1 MLNIEKNTKKE
12 KIIMYDN
19 IKASFSELS
28 DESTSNNNTINLK
41 MRKINKK
48 HNTQN
53 NSNSEKIRQE
63 LMKLLSDL
71 RQRKFNRILKDNLF
85 KEPKLKKIK
94 LTPYQKMLKV
104 NEKTKKALSI
114 KKNLLFNAQNLEFFI
129 KLKSLKKI
137 KKNNCINKTERSL
150 YSSSQSFFEMNKNNS
165 NYNIKNRFAYIN
177 NNNNNTFV
185 KTIKVPISRNYK
197 IYRLNNKK
205 NNNNT
210 NNTKINMNLF
220 NTEQAKNNN
229 IINNLL
235 SQRNRRHNLLLINDD
250 QLVINCDKINVGKK
264 KSKNINNFEK
274 EKKFSKTYSKMNSK
288 NNSVINRNNNLS
300 VNKYI
305 DTHKKKVFEGMIKPL
320 NFVTNNNSNNYF
332 LTNNE
337 KSKKIIIN
345 NKNINRTYNSF
356 LLNKTLYNNGCFKNK
371 KM

>member
-1 MLNIEKNTKKE
+1 
-12 KIIMYDN
+12 
-19 IKASFSELS
+19 
-28 DESTSNNNTINLK
+28 
-41 MRKINKK
+41 
-48 HNTQN
+48 
-53 NSNSEKIRQE
+53 
-63 LMKLLSDL
+63 
-71 RQRKFNRILKDNLF
+71 
-85 KEPKLKKIK
+85 
-94 LTPYQKMLKV
+94 
-104 NEKTKKALSI
+104 
-114 KKNLLFNAQNLEFFI
+114 
-129 KLKSLKKI
+129 
-137 KKNNCINKTERSL
+137 
-150 YSSSQSFFEMNKNNS
+150 
-165 NYNIKNRFAYIN
+165 
-177 NNNNNTFV
+177 
-185 KTIKVPISRNYK
+185 
-197 IYRLNNKK
+197 
-205 NNNNT
+205 
-210 NNTKINMNLF
+210 MNLF

-235 SQRNRRHNLLLINDD
+235 SQRNRRHNLLLINED

-264 KSKNINNFEK
+264 KSKNINNFEQ

-332 LTNNE
+332 FTNNE